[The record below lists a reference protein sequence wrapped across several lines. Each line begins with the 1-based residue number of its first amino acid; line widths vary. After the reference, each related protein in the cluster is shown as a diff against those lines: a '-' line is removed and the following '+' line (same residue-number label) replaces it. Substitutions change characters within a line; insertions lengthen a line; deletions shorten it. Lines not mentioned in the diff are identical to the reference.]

1 MQAANIA
8 FGSLREIAWLQ
19 RLTMTWMLVECSVAL
34 WSAYQARSVAL
45 LAFGADSFVEL
56 LSAAVVVLQ
65 FVPVIQLAEGL
76 AARLASVL
84 LFVLAAVVTGIC
96 LYSLARG
103 LETEM
108 SAGGIAITGAAL
120 LIMPVLGALKR
131 QKAGELSNR
140 ALAADAVQSA
150 TCGYL
155 ALVTLL
161 SLLANAVFH
170 VRWLD
175 PVAGLLAI
183 PVLLME
189 GRRAWQGGHCSYCH

>member
-1 MQAANIA
+1 
-8 FGSLREIAWLQ
+8 
-19 RLTMTWMLVECSVAL
+19 
-34 WSAYQARSVAL
+34 
-45 LAFGADSFVEL
+45 
-56 LSAAVVVLQ
+56 
-65 FVPVIQLAEGL
+65 
-76 AARLASVL
+76 
-84 LFVLAAVVTGIC
+84 
-96 LYSLARG
+96 
-103 LETEM
+103 
-108 SAGGIAITGAAL
+108 
-120 LIMPVLGALKR
+120 MPVLGALKR

-170 VRWLD
+170 IRWLD